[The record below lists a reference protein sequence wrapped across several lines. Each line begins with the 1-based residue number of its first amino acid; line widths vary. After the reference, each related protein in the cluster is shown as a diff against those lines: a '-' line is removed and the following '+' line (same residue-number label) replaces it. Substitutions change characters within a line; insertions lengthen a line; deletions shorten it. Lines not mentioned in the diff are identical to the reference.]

1 MLCDIFDIAVYVYLS
16 VRQTSI
22 FSIMIRNIVVVSG
35 KNDNPAIL
43 QTRIDPVRLPHGVTI
58 ALTSIA
64 YGEILNI
71 HNKNNKIYFTFTGTS
86 DLVPVLLPTTSTTS
100 GRGRNKKLKKIVTN
114 VKVQIPS
121 GTYRTT
127 RSIVRSII
135 TAINEKIK
143 EIFPGQGTRHSLNIS
158 GMEISPT
165 FAINLQNIAI
175 HVNRSDSPWDIIGVT
190 EDIIQ
195 KSQNLE
201 NIDLSVEMKPS
212 FLYASIVE
220 NSYINDQKSRN
231 LAVIPLTTSIGYTF
245 YEFKSPVYVPIEV
258 REFSSILLELRDL
271 DGKFVKFNPKSKTV
285 LTLNMKSINR
295 GD

>member
-1 MLCDIFDIAVYVYLS
+1 
-16 VRQTSI
+16 
-22 FSIMIRNIVVVSG
+22 MIRNIVVVSG
-35 KNDNPAIL
+35 ENDNPAKL
-43 QTRIDPVRLPHGVTI
+43 QTRIDPVRLPYGVTI

-71 HNKNNKIYFTFTGTS
+71 HNENNNIYFTFTDTF
-86 DLVPVLLPTTSTTS
+86 DLVPIPSISTTS
-100 GRGRNKKLKKIVTN
+100 GRGRNKKLKKIVN
-114 VKVQIPS
+114 VKVQIPI

-127 RSIVRSII
+127 RSIVSSII

-143 EIFPGQGTRHSLNIS
+143 EILPGQSTRYSLNIS

-165 FAINLQNIAI
+165 FAINLKNIAI
-175 HVNRSDSPWDIIGVT
+175 HVTRSESPWDIIGVT
-190 EDIIQ
+190 KDIIQ

-231 LAVIPLTTSIGYTF
+231 LAVIPLKTSIGYTF
-245 YEFKSPVYVPIEV
+245 YEFQSPVYVPIEV

-271 DGKFVKFNPKSKTV
+271 DGNFVKFNSKSKV
-285 LTLNMKSINR
+285 LVTLHMKPINR
-295 GD
+295 SN

>member
-1 MLCDIFDIAVYVYLS
+1 
-16 VRQTSI
+16 
-22 FSIMIRNIVVVSG
+22 MIRNIVVVSG
-35 KNDNPAIL
+35 RNDNPAKL
-43 QTRIDPVRLPHGVTI
+43 QTQIDPVRLPLGMTV

-71 HNKNNKIYFTFTGTS
+71 HDQNNKIYFTFTNA
-86 DLVPVLLPTTSTTS
+86 PVYESEMIPSTPSIS
-100 GRGRNKKLKKIVTN
+100 GRGRNNPKKPDKKKTTKDQKKVTG
-114 VKVQIPS
+114 KVQIPV

-127 RSIVRSII
+127 RSIITSIV
-135 TAINEKIK
+135 TAINGKVK
-143 EIFPGQGTRHSLNIS
+143 ETFPNHTTRYGLNIS

-165 FAINLQNIAI
+165 FAVNLKNVTI
-175 HVNRSDSPWDIIGVT
+175 HVNKPDSPWGIIGVK
-190 EDIIQ
+190 EDLIE
-195 KSQNLE
+195 KSPSLE
-201 NIDLSVEMKPS
+201 NIDLSIEMKPS

-220 NSYINDQKSRN
+220 NSYINEQKSRN
-231 LAVIPLTTSIGYTF
+231 LAVIPLTTSTGYTF

-285 LTLNMKSINR
+285 LTINMKSINR